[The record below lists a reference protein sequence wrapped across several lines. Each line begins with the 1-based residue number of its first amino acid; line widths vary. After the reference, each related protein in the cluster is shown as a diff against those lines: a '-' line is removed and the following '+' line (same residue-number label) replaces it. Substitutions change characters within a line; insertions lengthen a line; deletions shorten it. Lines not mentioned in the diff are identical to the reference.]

1 MTEANR
7 SVLVVHRSRLIV
19 EGLTEVLLES
29 GLSDVRAATDLGT
42 ATEALR
48 RRPAQVTVCG
58 SDLDG
63 DGVGSLVAALLDSGS
78 VSVVV
83 LAPEIREKELLSAL
97 EAGALGFVS
106 RQEPLDRLAYDI
118 VGATRGEA
126 CLPRNMLA
134 PVLRL
139 LIDRRRAE
147 DERLERLRRLSAR
160 ELEVLRLL
168 TGGAGNDQIAGELF
182 LSTATVRTH
191 VQNILRKLEVHSRLE
206 AIAFAH
212 EVGVGSGAPAAS
224 QED

>member
-1 MTEANR
+1 MTEADR

-19 EGLTEVLLES
+19 EGLSDMLLGS
-29 GLSDVRAATDLGT
+29 GLSDVRTATDLVS
-42 ATEALR
+42 AMEALR
-48 RRPAQVTVCG
+48 GRPAQVTVCG
-58 SDLDG
+58 NDLDVH
-63 DGVGSLVAALLDSGS
+63 GVGSLVTGLLDSGS

-83 LAPEIREKELLSAL
+83 LAPEIREQELLSAL

-126 CLPRNMLA
+126 CLPRAMLA

-139 LIDRRRAE
+139 LIDRRRAQ
-147 DERLERLRRLSAR
+147 DEHSERLRRLSAR
-160 ELEVLRLL
+160 EVEVLRLL

-212 EVGVGSGAPAAS
+212 EVGVGSGSNPGTP
-224 QED
+224 ED